1 MVKPKKGR
9 SYDIQSMIYKG
20 YSIEFNIYGQNEYTV
35 EFEGDDV
42 WFTSLSEAK
51 RFVDRNSLKG

>member
-1 MVKPKKGR
+1 MVGGKTAGKGEA
-9 SYDIQSMIYKG
+9 MIYKG

-51 RFVDRNSLKG
+51 QFIDSITE